1 MKNTLRVIAVTML
14 FSTALLISSVGSDR
28 CVLNKTEAVILN
40 NTPGAKYDCSVTPN
54 RLIVPD
60 VQ

>member
-1 MKNTLRVIAVTML
+1 MKTTFKILAVTML
-14 FSTALLISSVGSDR
+14 FSTALLMSSIGSDR

-40 NTPGAKYDCSVTPN
+40 NTPGASYDCSVTPN

-60 VQ
+60 AQ